1 MYDATGRVEKSVEVR
16 FFCSPQFCLFITC
29 PLRAQVARL
38 PPFRAQE
45 ELLDEFGGGV
55 FKDKMNAA
63 KAERESLAD
72 AIVKTEQDKG
82 SHSAGFEAWMRA
94 RVRRL
99 VFGYFFFGFLLVWFF
114 TARAPFSLPLPRP
127 LTLPITLHRNP
138 K

>member
-1 MYDATGRVEKSVEVR
+1 MR

-63 KAERESLAD
+63 KAETQSEERVREMRVELD
-72 AIVKTEQDKG
+72 E
-82 SHSAGFEAWMRA
+82 ERA
-94 RVRRL
+94 RLRAREATLQNDLARCADVERNAA
-99 VFGYFFFGFLLVWFF
+99 
-114 TARAPFSLPLPRP
+114 ARAPAPVPRRTQRAP
-127 LTLPITLHRNP
+127 CPGHARMVIRAAHSSVP
-138 K
+138 GYKPWPCAV

>member
-1 MYDATGRVEKSVEVR
+1 
-16 FFCSPQFCLFITC
+16 
-29 PLRAQVARL
+29 
-38 PPFRAQE
+38 
-45 ELLDEFGGGV
+45 V

-72 AIVKTEQDKG
+72 AIVKTEQEKG

>member
-1 MYDATGRVEKSVEVR
+1 LYDATGRVEKSVEVR

-72 AIVKTEQDKG
+72 AIVKTEQEKG

-99 VFGYFFFGFLLVWFF
+99 VFGYFFLVFFWFGFLPP
-114 TARAPFSLPLPRP
+114 ARPSPYPYP
-127 LTLPITLHRNP
+127 DP
-138 K
+138 